1 MPLAALDVNAFIAAL
16 VVAGVVGFLFFSRI
30 PPDLIMVGGLTMLLL
45 TGVIDVGDALS
56 GFSNCTSP
64 RPSWRR

>member
-56 GFSNCTSP
+56 GSISEG
-64 RPSWRR
+64 